1 MKCQF
6 TTIERIAMHP
16 QEGMP
21 MIYHDQLNI
30 IAQHLKEMK
39 LEDEEKI
46 ETYQRY
52 LQEIIPKI
60 SVIKSRK
67 KKAKLTRRLLKS
79 QQDWHDWGKAE
90 HKQLQKYKDQGM
102 FSEPQKMPTD
112 ANSLPFMWIYVVKYD
127 GTKKARAPCNGSP
140 RIQGTVTL

>member
-1 MKCQF
+1 MAKSNKSKTIKCQF
-6 TTIERIAMHP
+6 ATIEKIAMHP

-46 ETYQRY
+46 ATHQRY

-79 QQDWHDWGKAE
+79 QQDWHDWEKAE
-90 HKQLQKYKDQGM
+90 HKQLQQYKDQGM
-102 FSEPQKMPTD
+102 FSEPQRYHMTPIVYH
-112 ANSLPFMWIYVVKYD
+112 SCGHMW
-127 GTKKARAPCNGSP
+127 
-140 RIQGTVTL
+140 